1 MVNRMMLLGTSALMA
16 TAVAVPA
23 VAQTSPTTADTSTTN
38 VSPGQ
43 IAMGSTSTTDAQ
55 LPGDIVV
62 TAQRRSERLQD
73 VPIAVTAV
81 SGADLSRLHVDNA
94 ARLEFITPGFT
105 WGSQGSD
112 SFPAIRGVRTS
123 LVSAQN
129 DPVIGFYIDGIY
141 QSRTQQQSIPLFDVS
156 RVEVQRGPQGTLYGR
171 NTFGGNL
178 SVVTAEPEKDL
189 GAGLNGDVGNF
200 HEKRIDGFINVPVS
214 ETLQV
219 RVAGVYQHHSGYV
232 HSTTPGVVINDLNEN
247 AERINVKW
255 TPDSRL
261 EVQVHGGHWQRND
274 AGAGSYGYKV
284 AGTLI
289 DPVTGYQSI
298 NGQPYAV
305 NPSVPNGAVNI
316 GTQDAGLPVTGG
328 AYTNDWNYQPF
339 EHIRENYV
347 SGSIAYDLDFAT
359 VRSIT
364 GYNNFIANRSADND
378 QSSKTFSAY
387 GYGSGIQEPL
397 THSRTFTQELQL
409 ASKSTTPFQWI
420 IGAYYLHDNIFET
433 YQQEILPASFAVP
446 GFRGDI
452 SLHTNAYAGYA
463 QGSYFVVPDK
473 LRLIGG
479 IRYSHEKK
487 AFEFADFYSA
497 AAGTPGTFDFTTPDA
512 TTSGSPTF
520 KSVTWRAGIEYT
532 PSRNTMVYATAST
545 GFESG
550 GVNDNAA
557 LPSYDPQK
565 VRAYEA
571 GLKNQFLGGRVS
583 TDLSVFYNRF
593 SNLQISV
600 YTPQLS
606 YFGSAGKARSYGA
619 EFALRSQFYKGF
631 HVDATA
637 AYLNAK
643 YTRYISSN
651 NFYALSGPD
660 GAPADPVSVDL
671 AGKRI
676 PQSPR
681 LKTTLSVY
689 YDAELGDYGTVTP
702 MVTYLHSSTYF
713 TTDFNTPLDRQ
724 RSYDKFDA
732 SLRWTA
738 PSGKYFVEGYGD
750 NIGDKP
756 VLFSAVIGRRE
767 RIQVSYGPPRT
778 YGVRAGVKF

>member
-1 MVNRMMLLGTSALMA
+1 MMLLSTSAL
-16 TAVAVPA
+16 VAIAAPA
-23 VAQTSPTTADTSTTN
+23 AAQNVPTTADSTTTN

-43 IAMGSTSTTDAQ
+43 TAIESTTDAQ
-55 LPGDIVV
+55 LPGDVVV

-73 VPIAVTAV
+73 VPIAITAV
-81 SGADLSRLHVDNA
+81 SAADLSRLHVDNA

-171 NTFGGNL
+171 NTFGGNI
-178 SVVTAEPEKDL
+178 SVVTAAPEKEF
-189 GAGLNGDVGNF
+189 GAGLNGDFGNF
-200 HEKRIDGFINVPVS
+200 SEQRIDGYVNLPLS
-214 ETLQV
+214 DTLQV
-219 RVAGVYQHHSGYV
+219 RVAGVYQHHDGYV
-232 HSTTPGVVINDLNEN
+232 HSTTPGIYLNDLKEN
-247 AERINVKW
+247 AERINLKW

-261 EVQVHGGHWQRND
+261 VVEVHASHWLRGD

-284 AGTLI
+284 AGTLLN
-289 DPVTGYQSI
+289 PVTGYQSI
-298 NGQPYAV
+298 NGLPYAV
-305 NPSVPNGAVNI
+305 NPSVPNGSVNV
-316 GTQDAGLPVTGG
+316 GTQDAGVPVTGG

-339 EHIRENYV
+339 EHIRENYG
-347 SGSIAYDLDFAT
+347 SGSISYDLDFAT

-364 GYNNFIANRSADND
+364 GYNDFVANRSADND

-387 GYGSGIQEPL
+387 GYGSGVQEPL

-420 IGAYYLHDNIFET
+420 IGGYYLHDNIFET
-433 YQQEILPASFAVP
+433 YQQEILPASFNVP

-452 SLHTNAYAGYA
+452 ALHTNAYAGYA
-463 QGSYFVVPDK
+463 QASYFVVPDK

-487 AFEFADFYSA
+487 AFLFSDYYSA
-497 AAGTPGTFDFTTPDA
+497 AAGTAGTFNFTKPDS
-512 TTSGSPTF
+512 TTAGSPKF
-520 KSVTWRAGIEYT
+520 NSVTWRAGAEFT
-532 PSRNTMVYATAST
+532 PSRTTMVYATAST

-557 LPSYDPQK
+557 LPSYAPQK

-571 GLKNQFLGGRVS
+571 GLKNQFMGGRITTDVS
-583 TDLSVFYNRF
+583 LFYNRY

-643 YTRYISSN
+643 YTTYISSN
-651 NFYALSGPD
+651 NFYGLSGPAN
-660 GAPADPVSVDL
+660 APADPVSVNL

-689 YDAELGDYGTVTP
+689 YDADLGDNGTVTP
-702 MVTYLHSSTYF
+702 LVTYLHSSSYF
-713 TTDFNTPLDRQ
+713 TTDFNTPLDYQ
-724 RSYDKFDA
+724 HSYDKVDA
-732 SLRWTA
+732 SLRWTDH
-738 PSGKYFVEGYGD
+738 SSKYFVEGYGE
-750 NIGDKP
+750 NLGNTP

-767 RIQVSYGPPRT
+767 RIQVSYGPPRV